1 MEYMR
6 RRLGRLFFACD
17 RRGAAFIE
25 WSATKRKGRG
35 GMKCWERWKLVGLCA
50 LALGVAILIA
60 AFFPVGFLL
69 FLAALLLI
77 VCGIWLIQRR

>member
-1 MEYMR
+1 
-6 RRLGRLFFACD
+6 
-17 RRGAAFIE
+17 
-25 WSATKRKGRG
+25 
-35 GMKCWERWKLVGLCA
+35 MKCWERWKLVGLCA